1 MGASLSCAI
10 FERFSSWLQFATETH
25 LKNQHIV
32 HILDDFLFLSS
43 AEADSCQS
51 DLDSFLRFCDHIG
64 VPIKQEKTASARI
77 VITFMGLELDSVAME
92 ARLPADKLSKV
103 RGKLLHLSRSR
114 KVTLKELQ
122 SLLGLLNFCY
132 QVVPPGRCFLRRL
145 IDLTKNVTKPNHR
158 ITLNKESRCDLQ
170 AWSIFIEQFNGR
182 SLMLAQPWLTTPT
195 LLLYTDASGTIGFGA
210 IFRTHWTYGTW
221 PERISAFHITFKEL
235 FPIVLSVEV
244 WGPLLRNKC
253 IVLHTDSMAVVHVL
267 NSQTSKIQTSWSW
280 LGVLLLLACVKIY

>member
-1 MGASLSCAI
+1 MYLRKRRGNSVSFTISVSLKGTSVNDFIETSLASVSYSTFDDATSTLLTLGPGTLLAKTDIDSAFRLLSIHPDDHCLLGCRFKDLFYFDICLPMGASLSCAI

-114 KVTLKELQ
+114 KVTLNELR
-122 SLLGLLNFCY
+122 SLLGLL
-132 QVVPPGRCFLRRL
+132 
-145 IDLTKNVTKPNHR
+145 
-158 ITLNKESRCDLQ
+158 
-170 AWSIFIEQFNGR
+170 IF
-182 SLMLAQPWLTTPT
+182 
-195 LLLYTDASGTIGFGA
+195 
-210 IFRTHWTYGTW
+210 
-221 PERISAFHITFKEL
+221 
-235 FPIVLSVEV
+235 
-244 WGPLLRNKC
+244 
-253 IVLHTDSMAVVHVL
+253 
-267 NSQTSKIQTSWSW
+267 
-280 LGVLLLLACVKIY
+280 